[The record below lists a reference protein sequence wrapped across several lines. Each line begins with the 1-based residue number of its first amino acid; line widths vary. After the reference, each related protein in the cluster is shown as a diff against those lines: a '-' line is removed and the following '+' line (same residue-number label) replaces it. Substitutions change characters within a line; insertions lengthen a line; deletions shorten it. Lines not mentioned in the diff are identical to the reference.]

1 MPACKAIACPALGD
15 GLGIDPNPSEEFMR
29 TAIII
34 LGGIVLLG
42 LFAVVG
48 WWLGNGPRSTM
59 AAAKLFIPVWLAV
72 ALINMWVGVSRAGY
86 SISEELP
93 IFLVIFA
100 IPAAA
105 AAFVWWRF
113 S

>member
-1 MPACKAIACPALGD
+1 
-15 GLGIDPNPSEEFMR
+15 MR

-34 LGGIVLLG
+34 VGGLVLLG
-42 LFAVVG
+42 LFALVG
-48 WWLGNGPRSTM
+48 WLASGPQSTM
-59 AAAKLFIPVWLAV
+59 TAARLFIPIWLAV
-72 ALINMWVGVSRAGY
+72 ALINMWLGVSRAEY
-86 SISEELP
+86 SVVEELP

-105 AAFVWWRF
+105 AAFIWWRF

>member
-1 MPACKAIACPALGD
+1 
-15 GLGIDPNPSEEFMR
+15 MR

-34 LGGIVLLG
+34 VGGVVLLG
-42 LFAVVG
+42 FFALVG
-48 WWLGNGPRSTM
+48 WRLGGGPQSTM
-59 AAAKLFIPVWLAV
+59 TAAKLFIPVWLAV
-72 ALINMWVGVSRAGY
+72 ALINMWLGVSRAGY
-86 SISEELP
+86 SVAEELP

-105 AAFVWWRF
+105 AAFIWWRF